1 MVKQPSVLCPDCGN
15 PRGALNKS
23 CPFCGSTEQPPVS
36 KKAGGI
42 YTLNL
47 EENLPSVDQAIDR
60 FDQIIT
66 ELSGTAVQLIKII
79 HGYGSSGKGGRIK
92 EAVRQELVYQRRDEF
107 IHSYFAGEDLLP
119 GKASY
124 QDLVKQNPIVKQLLT
139 KDMLGNPGI
148 TLVILKKA

>member
-92 EAVRQELVYQRRDEF
+92 EAVRQELVYQRRDEL

-124 QDLVKQNPIVKQLLT
+124 QDLIKQNPIVKQLLT

>member
-47 EENLPSVDQAIDR
+47 EINLPKVDQAIEK
-60 FDQIIT
+60 FDQVLS
-66 ELSGTAVQLIKII
+66 ELTGTAVQLVKVI
-79 HGYGSSGKGGRIK
+79 HGYGSSGQGGRIK
-92 EAVRQELVYQRRDEF
+92 EAIRQELIYQRRDHL

-124 QDLVKQNPIVKQLLT
+124 QDLVKQNPTVKQLLT

-148 TLVILKKA
+148 TLVILKRA